1 MTTVLALILAAVG
14 VYFCGWFDR
23 DSQEADRG

>member
-1 MTTVLALILAAVG
+1 MITVLAIILTAAG

-23 DSQEADRG
+23 DAQEADRG